1 MKSKLQLLLSGILGG
16 LLAILIFQSLQPQPQ
31 PQWQY
36 TPPPLT
42 PTSYIPD
49 AGVENADFVTA
60 ASKTIDGVVHVKNIG
75 NYRGSQST
83 WFGSLYGSDG
93 PSKIGTGSG
102 VVVSP
107 DGYIITNYHVIEDA
121 SDIEVTTNDNK
132 KYNATLIGSDAY
144 TDIAV
149 LKIESD
155 TPLQYI
161 SFGDSDIIQVG
172 EWVLAVGNPFNLN
185 ATVTAGIVSAKA
197 RDLNSK
203 DDKNQFFLQTDAAVN
218 QGNSGG
224 ALVNLKGE
232 LVGINTAIS
241 SLNGGYVGYS
251 FAVPSNIARK
261 VFEDLLEYG
270 SVQKGLMGV
279 QGAALNADV
288 ASELGL
294 VETEGFYVSSIQKD
308 MGAAKAGLQAKD
320 IITQVDGFKINKY
333 SDLTSHLS
341 SKRPG
346 DKVQVKY
353 LRAGVEKETTIV
365 LKKTSRALFI
375 GLELENPEASELEK
389 FDIDYGVRITTNRN
403 RGLLRYGI
411 DEGYYI
417 LEINKNKMD
426 DVDKITNYSMQDVDN
441 ILFMSPEGEKV
452 LIPFRY

>member
-1 MKSKLQLLLSGILGG
+1 
-16 LLAILIFQSLQPQPQ
+16 
-31 PQWQY
+31 
-36 TPPPLT
+36 
-42 PTSYIPD
+42 
-49 AGVENADFVTA
+49 
-60 ASKTIDGVVHVKNIG
+60 
-75 NYRGSQST
+75 
-83 WFGSLYGSDG
+83 
-93 PSKIGTGSG
+93 
-102 VVVSP
+102 P

-161 SFGDSDIIQVG
+161 SFGDSDITQVG

>member
-42 PTSYIPD
+42 PTSYIPA

-75 NYRGSQST
+75 NYQGSQST

-161 SFGDSDIIQVG
+161 SFGDSDITQVG